1 MRLPNTLYAPAP
13 RSETPSHLF
22 TIGQAVRRKGGW
34 GRQVSRLDLFRI
46 TATLPETGGSPQY
59 RLRNED
65 ERHERVMAED
75 DLEAVDGAGSGPG
88 TIVWSAAHDQLFR
101 NATADTQ
108 EGQPDTNRQ
117 PRKTGHARHD

>member
-1 MRLPNTLYAPAP
+1 MRLPNTLYAVAP
-13 RSETPSHLF
+13 LSETPSHLF

-59 RLRNED
+59 RLRNDD

-75 DLEAVDGAGSGPG
+75 DLEAVEGTGSGPG
-88 TIVWSAAHDQLFR
+88 TVIWSTAHDQMFR
-101 NATADTQ
+101 KAPTESQ
-108 EGQPDTNRQ
+108 EGRLDDTRQ
-117 PRKTGHARHD
+117 PRTAGHARHD

>member
-1 MRLPNTLYAPAP
+1 MRLPSTLYAPAP
-13 RSETPSHLF
+13 RSEAPSHLF

-34 GRQVSRLDLFRI
+34 GRQASRLDLFRI

-59 RLRNED
+59 RLRNEE

-75 DLEAVDGAGSGPG
+75 DLEAVDGTGAGPG

-101 NATADTQ
+101 KAGTDPHEQQIDPA
-108 EGQPDTNRQ
+108 RQ